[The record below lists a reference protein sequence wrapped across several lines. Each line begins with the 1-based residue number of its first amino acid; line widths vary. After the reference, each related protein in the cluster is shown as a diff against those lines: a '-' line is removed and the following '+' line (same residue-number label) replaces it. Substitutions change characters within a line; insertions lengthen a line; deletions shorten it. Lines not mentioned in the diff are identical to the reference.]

1 MPVERREQVIAVG
14 IGSTGNGTSL
24 MSDGRR
30 QPSSGDTSRMTRE
43 CQVRICEGLEVKFLG
58 PTRQYLGDGVLV
70 YFGYPQ
76 AHEDDVERAVRAGLE
91 LIAATTGLKT
101 TASLQI
107 RVGCRFSAGVW
118 GLEHGLMPIL
128 VVVAILAENLF
139 G

>member
-58 PTRQYLGDGVLV
+58 LLGNIWATVSSCTSAIRARTR
-70 YFGYPQ
+70 
-76 AHEDDVERAVRAGLE
+76 
-91 LIAATTGLKT
+91 TTSSGRYGQDW
-101 TASLQI
+101 S
-107 RVGCRFSAGVW
+107 
-118 GLEHGLMPIL
+118 
-128 VVVAILAENLF
+128 
-139 G
+139 